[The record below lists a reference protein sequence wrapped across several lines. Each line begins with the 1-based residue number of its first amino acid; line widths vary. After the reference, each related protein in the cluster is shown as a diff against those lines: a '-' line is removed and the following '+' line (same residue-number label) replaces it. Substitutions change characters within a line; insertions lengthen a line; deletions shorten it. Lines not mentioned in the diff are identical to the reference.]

1 MTAGQASPPASAAL
15 DEARLTPRYWATFS
29 LIVAQLICEIFDFF
43 VVSFLVSAIAP
54 KWGLTYGESTVIFF
68 AAGLG
73 TMVGAVG
80 FGWLSD
86 RFGRKVAIVG
96 GGILYSLSAGAI
108 ALIPEGAWGLFAALR
123 FLVGVGY
130 GGAGSSQFALI
141 AEYTPTRLRTVMT
154 SSLGVPAAVGV
165 VMASAVVAVLYPVFG
180 WRGIAAIGATP
191 IVLAFAIALV
201 APESA
206 RWKATRSAG
215 AVAKATG
222 PSPLD
227 VWRDQRRFWLIVLIQ
242 VGMGATLTG
251 VLLWGPTVAGQIL
264 QMPLQRAAGYFV
276 WITVCGLVGRIAFVF
291 LSMWLGRVKCGMLM
305 GFGGAVFVAMA
316 AIFHDVWFAAIPA
329 FLLFLAIGEL
339 FFDGGFSNI
348 NPYAPE
354 LFPVRVAAQAAGV
367 ASAAG
372 GIGKIIGPV
381 ALGLIAGA
389 GELVSPHATEHAV
402 VPGFLFLA
410 GCCLVAG
417 LAYAFLGVE
426 THGKALRLE

>member
-1 MTAGQASPPASAAL
+1 VTTGAASPPTAI
-15 DEARLTPRYWATFS
+15 DEARLSPRYWATFG

-73 TMVGAVG
+73 TMVGAVA

-96 GGILYSLSAGAI
+96 GGVLYSLSAGAI
-108 ALIPEGAWGLFAALR
+108 ALIPEGAWGMFALLR

-141 AEYTPTRLRTVMT
+141 TEYTPTRIRTLMT

-165 VMASAVVAVLYPVFG
+165 VMASAVVAALYPLFG
-180 WRGIAAIGATP
+180 WRGIAAIGAAP
-191 IVLAFAIALV
+191 IVLALAIAVV

-206 RWKATRSAG
+206 RWKATRASV
-215 AVAKATG
+215 VAARAPR
-222 PSPLD
+222 PSPRE
-227 VWRDQRRFWLIVLIQ
+227 VWRDQRRFWLIVLVQ

-251 VLLWGPTVAGQIL
+251 VLLWGPTIAGQVL
-264 QMPLQRAAGYFV
+264 NMPLQRAAGYFV
-276 WITVCGLVGRIAFVF
+276 WITICGLIGRIAFVF
-291 LSMWLGRVKCGMLM
+291 LSMRLGRVKSGMLM
-305 GFGGAVFVAMA
+305 GYAGAALLALAAVF
-316 AIFHDVWFAAIPA
+316 HSVWLGAIPA
-329 FLLFLAIGEL
+329 FLLFLALGEL

-354 LFPVRVAAQAAGV
+354 LYPVRVAAQAAGV
-367 ASAAG
+367 ASASG
-372 GIGKIIGPV
+372 GVGKIIGPV

-402 VPGFLFLA
+402 VPGFLFLS
-410 GCCLVAG
+410 GCCLMAG
-417 LAYAFLGVE
+417 LAYTFLGVE
-426 THGKALRLE
+426 THGKPLRLE

>member
-1 MTAGQASPPASAAL
+1 MTATASGF

-29 LIVAQLICEIFDFF
+29 LIVAQLVCEIFDFF

-54 KWGLTYGESTVIFF
+54 KWGLTYGQSTVIFF

-73 TMVGAVG
+73 TMVGAVA

-108 ALIPEGAWGLFAALR
+108 ALIPEGAWVAFALLR

-141 AEYTPTRLRTVMT
+141 AEYTPTRLRTLMT
-154 SSLGVPAAVGV
+154 SSLGVPAALGV
-165 VMASAVVAVLYPVFG
+165 VMASTVVAVLYPLFG
-180 WRGIAAIGATP
+180 WRGIAAIGAAP
-191 IVLAFAIALV
+191 IVLAVAIAFV

-206 RWKATRSAG
+206 RWKAARSSPG
-215 AVAKATG
+215 AAKAPR

-242 VGMGATLTG
+242 IGMGAALTG
-251 VLLWGPTVAGQIL
+251 VLLWGPTIAGQVL
-264 QMPLQRAAGYFV
+264 KLPVQKAAGAFV

-291 LSMWLGRVKCGMLM
+291 LSMKLGRVKCGILM
-305 GFGGAVFVAMA
+305 GYGGAVFIALA
-316 AIFHDVWFAAIPA
+316 AVFHSAVLGAIPA

-354 LFPVRVAAQAAGV
+354 LYPVRVAAQAAGV
-367 ASAAG
+367 ASASG
-372 GIGKIIGPV
+372 GIGKILGPV

-410 GCCLVAG
+410 GCCLMAG
-417 LAYAFLGVE
+417 LAYSFLGVE
-426 THGKALRLE
+426 THGKTLRLE